1 MVTRAPFNSDSNAV
15 KALAIMLANPGVSG
29 NKIIPQLH
37 IQKSSWPDLRVFLEM
52 QGYIECERDD
62 KGRVIRMSITEHGAH
77 WLAAKQAEAS

>member
-1 MVTRAPFNSDSNAV
+1 V

>member
-1 MVTRAPFNSDSNAV
+1 
-15 KALAIMLANPGVSG
+15 MLANPGVSG

-62 KGRVIRMSITEHGAH
+62 KGPRDPDVHH
-77 WLAAKQAEAS
+77 

>member
-1 MVTRAPFNSDSNAV
+1 
-15 KALAIMLANPGVSG
+15 MLANPGVSG

-62 KGRVIRMSITEHGAH
+62 R
-77 WLAAKQAEAS
+77 AA